1 MTVPGGSIVYGGS
14 MRTTSKLIRG
24 LMLVAIAALA
34 FQSAVAQSGPTRTSD
49 AAGAPDVAKAIKA
62 AADALGMPRTGGPGG
77 AGLPEVDVVNRM
89 EFWGSGTAYV
99 ADPGKPGAPRTAVKA
114 EYHVALGYNPQ
125 AVRVEMTRTN
135 PDTHTIQTVRD
146 NYAWNESEI
155 GAGLEPGKGTATPAM
170 AAVKNRLLQLWILPY
185 GVVKGAFAA
194 GDKAKLSVE
203 NGAMII
209 SFPLG
214 GELAGVTVKATL
226 DAKNFITK
234 VETQADN
241 PALANLVREADYSDY
256 ADHGEILTDIKSP
269 GHIVEKQGGA
279 MVRDIQI
286 KMWDANNPYLVFP
299 IPQSVKNAAGQ
310 EVQGS

>member
-1 MTVPGGSIVYGGS
+1 MP
-14 MRTTSKLIRG
+14 TTAKVIRG
-24 LMLVAIAALA
+24 LMLVAVSALA
-34 FQSAVAQSGPTRTSD
+34 FQSGAAQSGQPKTSD
-49 AAGAPDVAKAIKA
+49 TAGTPDVTKAIKA

-77 AGLPEVDVVNRM
+77 AGLPEIDVVNRM

-99 ADPGKPGAPRTAVKA
+99 GDPSKPGAPRTAVKA
-114 EYHVALGYNPQ
+114 DYHVALGYNPQ

-135 PDTHTIQTVRD
+135 PDGHTIQTVRD

-170 AAVKNRLLQLWILPY
+170 PAVKNRLLQLWMLPY

-203 NGAMII
+203 NGATVI
-209 SFPLG
+209 SFPLS

-241 PALANLVREADYSDY
+241 PALNNLVREADYSDY
-256 ADHGEILTDIKSP
+256 ADHGDILTDIKSP

-286 KMWDANNPYLVFP
+286 KMWDANNPYIVFP
-299 IPQSVKNAAGQ
+299 VPQNVKNAASQ
-310 EVQGS
+310 ESSKVAEK